1 MSASLTPSSLT
12 ASSPFTIAPA
22 TPDDVPLILS
32 MVRELA
38 EYERLG
44 HEVTA
49 TDALL
54 RGALFGP
61 TPIAHA
67 AIAREGAAAVG
78 FALYFFNFST
88 FLAKPG
94 LYLEDLFVRP
104 AWRRR
109 GLGRLLLVYLA
120 GIAVERGCGRMEWSV
135 LNWNETA
142 LRVYRAIGATALN
155 EWTVQR
161 LTGQALADLASGA
174 ATVPSTSPATSPPTM
189 HEPST

>member
-1 MSASLTPSSLT
+1 MSVSLTPT
-12 ASSPFTIAPA
+12 PPFAIAPA

-38 EYERLG
+38 EYERLA

-54 RGALFGP
+54 RDALFGP
-61 TPIAHA
+61 SPVAHA
-67 AIAREGAAAVG
+67 VVARDGSAPAG

-104 AWRRR
+104 AWRKR
-109 GLGRLLLVYLA
+109 GLGRLLLVHLA
-120 GIAVERGCGRMEWSV
+120 RIAVERGCGRMEWSV

-142 LRVYRAIGATALN
+142 LRVYRAIGATPLN

-174 ATVPSTSPATSPPTM
+174 ATASDPMRETAT
-189 HEPST
+189 